1 MARSPLLSVALLFV
15 GSWLAR
21 NATETFFVSHAAQ
34 RAGLRGAKIALEAKK
49 EEILASLPQRNVVD
63 AQIAAP
69 LSTGARN
76 EVSIITPPI
85 STEGVTGI
93 LSTMPY
99 FAGCI
104 LFFTFGMLI
113 EYQRFFPD
121 ALDF

>member
-1 MARSPLLSVALLFV
+1 MARSPILSVVLLLAAAWMTWNATGTLFV
-15 GSWLAR
+15 SQG
-21 NATETFFVSHAAQ
+21 AQ
-34 RAGLRGAKIALEAKK
+34 AAGLRGGRTAMEAKK

-104 LFFTFGMLI
+104 IFFTFGMLI